1 MERFAKEE
9 EASQFVLERRAAA
22 QPVRDAVQKYFCDM
36 AARYE
41 GFQWSLWTGSPTSAF
56 ARLQRD
62 LHPESLNFRPTY
74 NLTSR
79 FTQRASVATSPTRIE
94 VECHPGERDTTPMGA
109 MTAQTIEDMAQTM
122 VKHARLGS
130 AWDTANFMRSVF
142 GSYCV
147 GLELRP
153 STSSSG
159 PDCVISACAS
169 NPLTLA
175 LDPYFEERDLGL
187 HDEVLISAAWSL
199 NKIKRRLGP
208 MLAAAGLSDLK
219 PEDVSRFA
227 DLCNFE
233 IEVAQY
239 TGDALFGQYR
249 RNSDTP
255 AAMVHELYR
264 KDDSGRFTQY
274 SVLVEIARRSDKNG
288 MVLLNPEQQ
297 TSPWGGIGLPLVLIH
312 GHRRAE
318 GGGPFGIGEV
328 AMQSDMQDRVN
339 RLNRWRELQ
348 EKHASKHMIV
358 VDENGMGQDKSYAAI
373 ARRFTNAI
381 GGIVVYNSGHQQR
394 PAEAPRIQSVPSPNS
409 HFSAEVQEAERG
421 MREQVHRAA
430 IHQGEVKSHVGLGQ
444 TEIAR
449 EEASQV
455 LDKRVHDDLEAM
467 SGLITTGSMTMVKL
481 VRQGSAAT
489 IRLLQQAGF
498 DAMDLGTIA
507 GVDPTYPPVEITV
520 RKGSIRMRSAAS
532 RKSDLQQAA
541 TLQAITPAELRRE
554 LASETMD
561 MALTREDRFYTQA
574 FAKLAADLVT
584 GAMPAW
590 EPIPLGTRA
599 VDMIEVFTQSM
610 LSRSTPP
617 EAKQRLAAA
626 IEAQRMYEA
635 QAAAMLQPAQPAGQA
650 QAPSQPEPAVG
661 TVDDLVAQL
670 SPQLNKAA

>member
-1 MERFAKEE
+1 MERFAREE

-41 GFQWSLWTGSPTSAF
+41 GFQWSVWTGSPTSAF

-62 LHPESLNFRPTY
+62 LNPESLHFRPTY

-79 FTQRASVATSPTRIE
+79 YTQRASVATSPSRIE
-94 VECHPGERDTTPMGA
+94 VDCSPGERDTTPMGA
-109 MTAQTIEDMAQTM
+109 MAAQVVEDLAQIV
-122 VKHARLGS
+122 VKHSRLLQ
-130 AWDTANFMRSVF
+130 AWDTANFRRSLF

-153 STSSSG
+153 SVSYSG
-159 PDCVISACAS
+159 PDCLISACAA
-169 NPLTLA
+169 NPLALS
-175 LDPYFEERDLGL
+175 LDPYVEHRDLL
-187 HDEVLISAAWSL
+187 DHEEVLISAAWSL
-199 NKIKRRLGP
+199 SKIKRRLGP
-208 MLAAAGLSDLK
+208 MLAAAGLGDLK
-219 PEDVSRFA
+219 PDEVSRFA
-227 DLCNFE
+227 DLCEFE
-233 IEVAQY
+233 IEAAQY

-249 RNSDTP
+249 RNSNTP

-264 KDDSGRFTQY
+264 KDETGRFTKY
-274 SVLVEIARRSDKNG
+274 SILLEIAKKSDKNG
-288 MVLLNPEQQ
+288 MVLLNADQQ
-297 TSPWGGIGLPLVLIH
+297 TSPWGGCGLPLVLIH
-312 GHRRAE
+312 GHQRAE

-328 AMQSDMQDRVN
+328 AMQADMQDRVN

-348 EKHASKHMIV
+348 ERHASKHMIV

-381 GGIVVYNSGHQQR
+381 AGIVTYNSGHQQR
-394 PAEAPRIQSVPSPNS
+394 PAEPPRVVSVPPPNT
-409 HFSAEVQEAERG
+409 HFSTEIQEMESG
-421 MREQVHRAA
+421 MREQVHRAR

-449 EEASQV
+449 EEAGQV
-455 LDKRVHDDLEAM
+455 LDKRVQDDIEAM
-467 SGLITTGSMTMVKL
+467 SRLVTVGAMTAVKL

-489 IRLLQQAGF
+489 IKMLQGEGF
-498 DAMDLGTIA
+498 DAMDLGTVA
-507 GVDPTYPPVEITV
+507 GVDPVYPSMEIRV

-541 TLQAITPAELRRE
+541 AMRAISPSELRRE
-554 LASETMD
+554 LASETLD

-574 FAKLAADLVT
+574 FSKLAADLVT
-584 GAMPAW
+584 GVMQSW
-590 EPIPLGTRA
+590 DPIPLGHRA
-599 VDMIEVFTQSM
+599 EDMIEIFTQAM
-610 LSRSTPP
+610 LARTTPQD
-617 EAKQRLAAA
+617 AKQRLAAA

-635 QAAAMLQPAQPAGQA
+635 QAAAMLQANQAGQK
-650 QAPSQPEPAVG
+650 PPQPEPEPEVG

-670 SPQLNKAA
+670 SMAA